1 MEDRER
7 GSAGVALCLVGTRLR
22 NHASVSAALNPIE
35 SFYSGDCHKFAK
47 PEAELRVKKSQQPLE
62 NNSRL
67 LADEAEDEDLLT
79 LVGQPAASQFGA
91 ARINGPAAFLDVN
104 DFPFLVDHERGTV
117 RHPDLGDQ
125 NAVGLSDFP
134 F

>member
-1 MEDRER
+1 MAIVTN
-7 GSAGVALCLVGTRLR
+7 SQNL
-22 NHASVSAALNPIE
+22 
-35 SFYSGDCHKFAK
+35 K
-47 PEAELRVKKSQQPLE
+47 AELTVKKSQQPVE
-62 NNSRL
+62 NNSRP
-67 LADEAEDEDLLT
+67 LADEAEDEDEDLLT

-117 RHPDLGDQ
+117 RHPNLGDQ

>member
-47 PEAELRVKKSQQPLE
+47 PEAELTVKKSQQPVE

-67 LADEAEDEDLLT
+67 LADEAEDLLT
-79 LVGQPAASQFGA
+79 LVGQAAASQFGA

-104 DFPFLVDHERGTV
+104 DFAFLVDHERGTV
-117 RHPDLGDQ
+117 RHPDLRDQ
-125 NAVGLSDFP
+125 NTVGLSDIP

>member
-1 MEDRER
+1 MGDRER
-7 GSAGVALCLVGTRLR
+7 GSAGVALCPVGSRLR

-47 PEAELRVKKSQQPLE
+47 PEAGSKKSQQPVK

-79 LVGQPAASQFGA
+79 LVGQSAASQFGT
-91 ARINGPAAFLDVN
+91 ARINGPAAFLDV
-104 DFPFLVDHERGTV
+104 
-117 RHPDLGDQ
+117 
-125 NAVGLSDFP
+125 SD
-134 F
+134 

>member
-7 GSAGVALCLVGTRLR
+7 GSAGVALCPVGTRLR
-22 NHASVSAALNPIE
+22 NHASVFAALNPIE

-47 PEAELRVKKSQQPLE
+47 PEAGLTVKKSQQPME

-67 LADEAEDEDLLT
+67 LADEDEDEDLLT
-79 LVGQPAASQFGA
+79 FVGQPAASQFGS

-104 DFPFLVDHERGTV
+104 DFPFFVDHERGPV
-117 RHPDLGDQ
+117 RNPNLGDQ
-125 NAVGLSDFP
+125 NSVGLSDFP